1 MASGKTNLALVLAGG
16 GARGAYEAGVIHY
29 IRTQLPPEISRK
41 RRFDILCGSS
51 VGAINTCFLAATSHD
66 LTYQANKIYEVWCN
80 IRQEDVYKRD
90 VLSLA
95 NFVSRSVIGISKNFF
110 SRTSTH
116 PDSHQH
122 RKHFKG
128 LLNTAPFIPF
138 LKKIIPWNQI
148 SLNIKNGLL
157 SAVSVTAT
165 NAATGKLELF
175 IEKHPDVR
183 YTGHYIHHDTKLE
196 YSHAMASGAIPIIF
210 PTIRINRNH
219 YMDGSL
225 RLNTPMSPAIQLGA
239 EKILVIGLHHQGE
252 RSESSEKDGT
262 KPFIEADVP
271 PSLGLLLGRILS
283 SIFLDRLDYDI
294 QQLNRINR
302 VVEWAEGCY
311 GADFVPRINSYL
323 KERGI
328 TGDVANRGLK
338 KLKALRINPSRD
350 LRDVF
355 AETVDSTRIFS
366 KSLSSLEKLLL
377 KVLDVDLYSGRD
389 FLSFILFHP
398 EYIKRLLELGFEDA
412 RRYHDEL
419 VTFMSD

>member
-1 MASGKTNLALVLAGG
+1 MIPPKTNLALVLSGG

-29 IRTQLPPEISRK
+29 IRTQLPLEISRK

-51 VGAINTCFLAATSHD
+51 VGAINACFLAATSHD
-66 LTYQANKIYEVWCN
+66 LVYQANKIYEIWRH

-95 NFVSRSVIGISKNFF
+95 KFVSRSFMGISKNFF
-110 SRTSTH
+110 GHGLTDPERNK
-116 PDSHQH
+116 H
-122 RKHFKG
+122 RKHFQG

-157 SAVSVTAT
+157 HAVSVTAT
-165 NAATGKLELF
+165 NVASGKLELF
-175 IEKHPDVR
+175 IEKHPEVL

-196 YSHAMASGAIPIIF
+196 YCHAMASGAIPLVF
-210 PTIRINRNH
+210 PTLRINRSH

-239 EKILVIGLHHQGE
+239 EKVLVIGLHHQGE
-252 RSESSEKDGT
+252 RSESSEQDSAQ
-262 KPFIEADVP
+262 PFIEPNVM

-302 VVEWAEGCY
+302 VIEWAEGCY
-311 GADFVPRINSYL
+311 GEDFVVRINAYL

-350 LRDVF
+350 LREVF
-355 AETVDSTRIFS
+355 AETVDSAHIFS

-377 KVLDVDLYSGRD
+377 KILDVDFYSGRD

-412 RRYHDEL
+412 HLYHDEL
-419 VTFMSD
+419 VAFMAD